1 MTSLG
6 PPEWIAIV
14 TLIVPS
20 ALFVLS
26 ATGKFL
32 RFLSQGI
39 KYLGAI
45 DNTLSQLSKWMVVF
59 GEEHVELKKRVQVIE
74 KWLERAE
81 PHVFPPPEPHLP
93 PQRSQ
98 AGQ

>member
-1 MTSLG
+1 MLPRLG

-14 TLIVPS
+14 SLVVPS
-20 ALFVLS
+20 VLFVLS

-45 DNTLSQLSKWMVVF
+45 DSTLAHLSKWMLVF
-59 GEEHVELKKRVQVIE
+59 GEEHVELKKRVQEIE
-74 KWLERAE
+74 KWQQRAE
-81 PHVFPPPEPHLP
+81 PHLFPQAENRPPA
-93 PQRSQ
+93 QR
-98 AGQ
+98 AD